1 MARSAKISK
10 EQAIRSAINAFWRY
24 GYSAMGVRRLEEET
38 GINRFM
44 LQTVF
49 GGKGGIF
56 FLVLDEYTLLFKNLL
71 FDPLAKGD
79 ISNIQEFFEL
89 RTTDN
94 SFTKPEYGCLII
106 NTLSEDLV
114 NEPEIRKRVNKHF
127 SLMRQ
132 SFNSALKNEMA
143 KGTLHDDF
151 EPNKASEFLMNTAVG
166 LNVVMRNDGSNQNA
180 LLTLEMVKNTLRSW
194 KK

>member
-1 MARSAKISK
+1 MARSAKMSK

-71 FDPLAKGD
+71 LDPLAKGD
-79 ISNIQEFFEL
+79 ISNVQEFFEL

-106 NTLSEDLV
+106 NTLLSPLV
-114 NEPEIRKRVNKHF
+114 IKYLFGQDYQRAIVFIPWI
-127 SLMRQ
+127 
-132 SFNSALKNEMA
+132 SFKM
-143 KGTLHDDF
+143 H
-151 EPNKASEFLMNTAVG
+151 
-166 LNVVMRNDGSNQNA
+166 
-180 LLTLEMVKNTLRSW
+180 LTHQK
-194 KK
+194 